1 MKLFVFDHCP
11 YCIKAMMVAGWKALP
26 VEWVYLQNHDVN
38 ARIEKVGA
46 NLVPILQKPDGSY
59 MAESLDIAA
68 YLDNLTDQPR
78 LQPGVHEQQISL
90 WSQQARQFGAPLLYP
105 RWMEIKLPEFQCDE
119 ARAWFT
125 KNKSASIG
133 MSFPAALAQTPT
145 LLAGLNQQLATI
157 DWLVLPSEREN
168 RLSYDDIN
176 FFPTLRNYTVI
187 KGIEFPLQ
195 VRRYIDEVAAL
206 TGIEL
211 YDNQA
216 C

>member
-68 YLDNLTDQPR
+68 YLDNLTGQPQ
-78 LQPGVHEQQISL
+78 LQPGVHEQQINR

-187 KGIEFPLQ
+187 KGIEFPPQ